1 MTTDYGIRLK
11 EIQGVTDQLFDQ
23 VFEPYIGF
31 NTMSIYPVLLRPK
44 SRGFVRL
51 KSNNPNDPPLMDPKY
66 YEKEHDIKV
75 LVEGMK
81 IAINL
86 SLTPALQKYGVNLF
100 QTKFPG
106 CESLTF
112 YSDDYLRCIA
122 QTYCFTNYHPVGTCK
137 MGARNDS
144 TAVVDPHLRV
154 KGVTGLRVVDA
165 SIMPTIVSGNTNA
178 PTVAIA
184 EKIADN
190 MKGRRII
197 PFTPPMSP
205 STIANLPNLPT
216 EPYYY
221 HI

>member
-1 MTTDYGIRLK
+1 
-11 EIQGVTDQLFDQ
+11 
-23 VFEPYIGF
+23 
-31 NTMSIYPVLLRPK
+31 
-44 SRGFVRL
+44 L

-122 QTYCFTNYHPVGTCK
+122 QTYCITIWHPVGTCK
-137 MGARNDS
+137 MGARNDP
-144 TAVVDPHLRV
+144 TAVVDTHLRV
-154 KGVTGLRVVDA
+154 KGVTSLRVVDA

-205 STIANLPNLPT
+205 STIANLPYLPT
-216 EPYYY
+216 EPYSES
-221 HI
+221 